1 MVLASLKPP
10 QEPTL
15 RLLNVPGHRC
25 GCGFSVALAQ
35 RIENRSVLDDGDGR
49 LDGGDGRYA
58 CVEVQAVEMQVC
70 VEPLECLLEKH
81 IAACLCEDIMEHSV
95 CNSYLPVFL
104 IGLSNLHLP
113 HRQH

>member
-1 MVLASLKPP
+1 MVLAGLKPP

-15 RLLNVPGHRC
+15 RLLNVPSHRC

-35 RIENRSVLDDGDGR
+35 RIENRSVLDDGEGR

-70 VEPLECLLEKH
+70 VGPHERLLEKN
-81 IAACLCEDIMEHSV
+81 IALRLCEGITGPGL
-95 CNSYLPVFL
+95 CNMDVPAFL
-104 IGLSNLHLP
+104 VGRI
-113 HRQH
+113 